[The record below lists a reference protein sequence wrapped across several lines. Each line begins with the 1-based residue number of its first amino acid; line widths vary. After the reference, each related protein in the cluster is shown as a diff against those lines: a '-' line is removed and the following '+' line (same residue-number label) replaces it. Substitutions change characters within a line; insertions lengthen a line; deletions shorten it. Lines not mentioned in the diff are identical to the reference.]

1 MSSRVVQIP
10 WKLIW
15 FRRKAQAILAFVVGD
30 ENICHG
36 TIYRMRVVLYEYWPM
51 LTQPHVQHD
60 GWLHRCTD
68 ETAHG
73 VHFEING
80 ATSQDFPE

>member
-1 MSSRVVQIP
+1 MNVVQTLL
-10 WKLIW
+10 KLILC
-15 FRRKAQAILAFVVGD
+15 RRTAQAGEAFSVGD